1 MHIIDFLYK
10 IDGKTELKISQQN
23 LSKLSLS
30 ELLILMKAEQD
41 NKIKVVVTNTDSE
54 RKKKGV

>member
-30 ELLILMKAEQD
+30 ELLILMKGEQD